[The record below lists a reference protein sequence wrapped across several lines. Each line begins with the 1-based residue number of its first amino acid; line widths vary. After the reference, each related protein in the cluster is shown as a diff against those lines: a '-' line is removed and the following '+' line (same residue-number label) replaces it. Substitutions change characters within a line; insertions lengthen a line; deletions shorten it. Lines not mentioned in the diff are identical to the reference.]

1 MTRMF
6 ARHEVADY
14 DAWRAVYDSIDE
26 TRKKMGCVAQSVYQ
40 AAENPREITVVHDFS
55 SLDAAH
61 AFASSN
67 VLKEAMAKAGVIKAP
82 EIWFAEAAN

>member
-14 DAWRAVYDSIDE
+14 DTWRAVYDSLDE

-40 AAENPREITVVHDFS
+40 GTDDPRDITVVHDFS
-55 SLDAAH
+55 SVDAAR
-61 AFASSN
+61 AFASSSA
-67 VLKEAMAKAGVIKAP
+67 LKDTMAKAGVIKAP
-82 EIWFAEAAN
+82 ELWFTEAAN